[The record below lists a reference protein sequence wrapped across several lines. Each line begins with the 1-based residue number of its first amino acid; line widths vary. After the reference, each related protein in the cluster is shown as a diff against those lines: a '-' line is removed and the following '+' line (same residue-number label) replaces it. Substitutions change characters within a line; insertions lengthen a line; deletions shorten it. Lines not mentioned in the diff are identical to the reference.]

1 MGTAKKSDGRYVV
14 GVGVENA
21 NEYNGSMAYR
31 DIVIQLTED
40 GATEDSVNKLEYL
53 RDYAEYHASIGEPI
67 VPPNV
72 SIWISVNGFSK
83 AVEADD
89 INVTESGFEIGGIT
103 YDGEAWDYSNAG
115 QGGSGSGG
123 VFWVTITETYIE
135 QIQQEIYTPDKT
147 AIEINDAYQSGA
159 VVKARCI
166 YVDGEESGSL
176 FGADLSLARVETE
189 EDDDGNIIEY
199 TARFQGIDINLGD
212 SSGATTNIDLA
223 NAEVYTNIEQDYNT
237 ASFETGTYR
246 LLKSS
251 GYIAVT
257 DEP

>member
-67 VPPNV
+67 VPHNV
-72 SIWISVNGFSK
+72 SIWISGNGFSK

-103 YDGEAWDYSNAG
+103 YDGESWDYSNAG
-115 QGGSGSGG
+115 QGSGSGSGG
-123 VFWVTITETYIE
+123 VFWVTIVEENSEFTS
-135 QIQQEIYTPDKT
+135 DKT
-147 AIEINDAYQSGA
+147 AIEIYNAYQAGANVMAHCVHMEDDIQIDQNPAYLSLSKVEYEMDEGEEYCTAYFNAVEVDTSSVPPVMNYAKAYISSDPEVSYQSGA
-159 VVKARCI
+159 
-166 YVDGEESGSL
+166 
-176 FGADLSLARVETE
+176 
-189 EDDDGNIIEY
+189 Y
-199 TARFQGIDINLGD
+199 TLT
-212 SSGATTNIDLA
+212 S
-223 NAEVYTNIEQDYNT
+223 
-237 ASFETGTYR
+237 
-246 LLKSS
+246 
-251 GYIAVT
+251 
-257 DEP
+257 